1 MYYVRS
7 IYPTVG
13 HSIRYNYSSNMHSLV
28 FVESIFA
35 NVPYETVQRY
45 ERAENV
51 WKPVLTP
58 NNNNVRLHAALETY
72 LSTFCH
78 DFLSLQLQDE
88 ETVGRLLY
96 NFGLAYFS
104 PDTTDPILLN
114 VFSNL
119 KDSVALG
126 EKSEEY
132 APPITCKTIINWMR
146 GNSFHTKDLEI
157 SMKKSSLPFRAI
169 YRGYAWYCKDVRDR
183 IRRRQGKKIY

>member
-1 MYYVRS
+1 MR
-7 IYPTVG
+7 
-13 HSIRYNYSSNMHSLV
+13 HSKHI
-28 FVESIFA
+28 
-35 NVPYETVQRY
+35 
-45 ERAENV
+45 
-51 WKPVLTP
+51 
-58 NNNNVRLHAALETY
+58 
-72 LSTFCH
+72 C
-78 DFLSLQLQDE
+78 
-88 ETVGRLLY
+88 VGRLLY

-146 GNSFHTKDLEI
+146 GNSFHTKNLEI

-169 YRGYAWYCKDVRDR
+169 YNGYAWYCKDVRDR

>member
-1 MYYVRS
+1 
-7 IYPTVG
+7 
-13 HSIRYNYSSNMHSLV
+13 MHSLV

-45 ERAENV
+45 ERAENI

-72 LSTFCH
+72 LPTFCH

-146 GNSFHTKDLEI
+146 
-157 SMKKSSLPFRAI
+157 
-169 YRGYAWYCKDVRDR
+169 
-183 IRRRQGKKIY
+183 